1 MNVTT
6 YANTDQISY
15 ALREAVAWGHEI
27 DGWQV
32 CWRGAWDKHR
42 MYYIVMVMK
51 TPSAAKK
58 KARTVGWAGPRDCGG
73 LG

>member
-1 MNVTT
+1 MSQPMRIQTKF
-6 YANTDQISY
+6 
-15 ALREAVAWGHEI
+15 LRLRQAVAWGHEI

-32 CWRGAWDKHR
+32 CWRGGWDKWR

-58 KARTVGWAGPRDCGG
+58 KARTGGGAGPRDCGG